1 MRSSALGEDA
11 QEASFAGQ
19 YRSILNVSPEYLI
32 LSYKEI
38 VASKYSVP
46 AMTYRLNKGFLD
58 EEIVM
63 CVGCM
68 AMIEAGSGG
77 SHVLHRSWGHRSS
90 GNSHQCRLGPG
101 KIRG

>member
-11 QEASFAGQ
+11 REASFAGQ

-58 EEIVM
+58 EEIIM

-68 AMIEAGSGG
+68 AMIEAEAAGVMYSTDPGGIGRQEIVINAVFGS
-77 SHVLHRSWGHRSS
+77 
-90 GNSHQCRLGPG
+90 G